1 MRLKVGVSLFIFFA
15 LILNSCQSDYTKLV
29 KSEMAKNVQNDS
41 IFYEMEFG
49 QSRDKFYELC
59 WKYNKQGKFIHGSSN
74 SYVQVMLEPQDSS
87 MITDRIQMLFYGKFN
102 SDKIMTAMDIK
113 FSYVAWAPWNKNL
126 QAENLIPR
134 VKDTLMK
141 WYPGN
146 EFITVKD
153 MQVKVDGN
161 RQILIETPNDT
172 REVDVRIDDLR
183 FTKGIN

>member
-1 MRLKVGVSLFIFFA
+1 
-15 LILNSCQSDYTKLV
+15 
-29 KSEMAKNVQNDS
+29 
-41 IFYEMEFG
+41 
-49 QSRDKFYELC
+49 
-59 WKYNKQGKFIHGSSN
+59 
-74 SYVQVMLEPQDSS
+74 MLEPQDSS

-161 RQILIETPNDT
+161 RQIRLKKETDKDVSVVIE
-172 REVDVRIDDLR
+172 DLKYKLSR
-183 FTKGIN
+183 LEE